1 MRLPKPKKIPQATPN
16 LLHLG
21 SIIEKEYADKFFDKI
36 PSECTRCKGKEFTGY
51 DTERRLFGKIIKPD
65 GVKNI
70 YVDVKRYQCKK
81 CGLVML
87 SDGLFYPN
95 CLYGRPIVDLCLYLA
110 AKNPYDRVEVLM
122 MHFGIQVDG
131 DTVKNYVKLFKERAE
146 SIAGL
151 ELCGKSIGI
160 NLLKI
165 LFGTNNVEALK
176 KKYGL
181 GGVESVSDETY
192 PAKKGAKKKLRKE
205 NMRRKREG
213 KKPVRYL
220 INESVCVAVSFAP
233 ELNLYEAMVI
243 ASGEFN
249 FAMANLLSQVTN
261 GSDYNLTDGEPAYN
275 CMKNREICLVH
286 RMRNERKKD
295 AVYNELKKHRSEEEI
310 SEYWH
315 RRYMEEKEKFENEL
329 AKKYPVFVEDDA
341 FNGAI
346 STNAIEGG
354 NWRIKYELR
363 TPYRNIDAIGGR
375 ILQILISESM
385 KTFSSGKPVESFGA
399 VNSNFTYSQVM
410 RVALREDRVV
420 ERYHYDTQ
428 RNVLYRTLDR
438 VS

>member
-1 MRLPKPKKIPQATPN
+1 
-16 LLHLG
+16 
-21 SIIEKEYADKFFDKI
+21 
-36 PSECTRCKGKEFTGY
+36 
-51 DTERRLFGKIIKPD
+51 
-65 GVKNI
+65 
-70 YVDVKRYQCKK
+70 
-81 CGLVML
+81 
-87 SDGLFYPN
+87 
-95 CLYGRPIVDLCLYLA
+95 
-110 AKNPYDRVEVLM
+110 
-122 MHFGIQVDG
+122 
-131 DTVKNYVKLFKERAE
+131 
-146 SIAGL
+146 
-151 ELCGKSIGI
+151 
-160 NLLKI
+160 
-165 LFGTNNVEALK
+165 
-176 KKYGL
+176 
-181 GGVESVSDETY
+181 
-192 PAKKGAKKKLRKE
+192 
-205 NMRRKREG
+205 MRRKREG

-329 AKKYPVFVEDDA
+329 AKKYHVFVEDDA

-385 KTFSSGKPVESFGA
+385 KAFSSGKPVESFG
-399 VNSNFTYSQVM
+399 VVISNFTYSQVM